1 MNRRRFVGLAAGALW
16 LTRYAWAQPSPI
28 KQVAVLLAG
37 SRETDELAT
46 APFFDQMRRLGWI
59 EGRNISYERFF
70 ALGSRD
76 KMVELARAAAAKSPD
91 LVYAPTG
98 HAAGSATKA
107 TKTIP
112 VVFVTVSDPMVIG
125 LVASLARP
133 GGNATGTFQIQAD
146 LVAKRFEMVREAMP
160 RLKRIG
166 VLLDTRS
173 TEYIHQKQ
181 RHQEAARAFGFDVS
195 MGDYSSFDEAGAA
208 LARFEKEQIQVAT
221 CASSFTI
228 ISRRKELIELTRRS
242 GIALIAHRV
251 EWAEAGALLSYGA
264 DVNEAL
270 RRSAEIA
277 HRVLNGARPADTPV
291 EQASKFE
298 LIVNLRAANELGI
311 VLPKLLLARADRV
324 IE

>member
-1 MNRRRFVGLAAGALW
+1 M
-16 LTRYAWAQPSPI
+16 Q
-28 KQVAVLLAG
+28 
-37 SRETDELAT
+37 
-46 APFFDQMRRLGWI
+46 RLGWI
-59 EGRNISYERFF
+59 EGRNITYQRFF

-76 KMVELARAAAAKSPD
+76 KMVELARIAAAKTPD

-112 VVFVTVSDPMVIG
+112 VVFVTVSDPIVMG
-125 LVASLARP
+125 LVASLSRP
-133 GGNATGTFQIQAD
+133 GGNATGTFQMQAD

-160 RLKRIG
+160 RLKRLG

-173 TEYIHQKQ
+173 TEYMHQKQ
-181 RHQEAARAFGFDVS
+181 RHHEAARAFGFAVS

-208 LARFEKEQIQVAT
+208 LARFEKEQIQFAT

-228 ISRRKELIELTRRS
+228 ISRRKEFIEPTRRL

-251 EWAEAGALLSYGA
+251 EWAEAGALLSFGA

-298 LIVNLRAANELGI
+298 LIANLGAAKALGI
-311 VLPKLLLARADRV
+311 TIPQSILLRADRV